1 MPTDPVRRSVASL
14 GWVSFLTDVSSEMIY
29 PLLPG
34 FLTKTLG
41 AGPAAIGLIEGVAE
55 STASLTK
62 IGSGVWSDR
71 VRRRKPL
78 VVLGYVIATIARPL
92 VAFARAWTQVLAI
105 RFADRIGKGIRT
117 SPRDALLADLVPPA
131 RRGRAFGLQRA
142 MDNAGAFVGPLL
154 AALLLKLAIVDERGV
169 FLLAAIPGIA
179 AVIVLLIAVPDRD
192 RRTEV
197 RHAGRG
203 LIPEGGQIPQKG
215 PLPGAF
221 RQIVAIFAF
230 FTLANSTDA
239 FLLLRAQQ
247 AGLATWQLPILWSF
261 FQGVK
266 AATGVPG
273 GAVADRFG
281 RVPAI
286 TLGWIVYAAAYA
298 GFAYVSRPLGVWGL
312 VVLYAVFYGLTEG
325 SERAFVADLVPE
337 RLRGRAYGVFHAAI
351 GITALPASVLF
362 GLLWNRFSARV
373 AFLTGA
379 TIALVSAAL
388 LWTATG
394 AIRNAHEA
402 TETPAS

>member
-1 MPTDPVRRSVASL
+1 MNTDPARRSVVAL

-29 PLLPG
+29 PLLPT

-41 AGPAAIGLIEGVAE
+41 AGPAAIGVIEGVAE
-55 STASLTK
+55 TTASLTK

-78 VVLGYVIATIARPL
+78 VILGYAVAALARPL

-105 RFADRIGKGIRT
+105 RFTDRVGKGIRT
-117 SPRDALLADLVPPA
+117 SPRDALLADIVPSEK
-131 RRGRAFGLQRA
+131 RGRAFGLQRA

-154 AALLLKLAIVDERGV
+154 AALLLKLAFVDERTV

-179 AVIVLLIAVPDRD
+179 AVVVLLLAVPDAG

-197 RHAGRG
+197 LHAA
-203 LIPEGGQIPQKG
+203 EGPKA
-215 PLPGAF
+215 PLPRAF
-221 RQIVAIFAF
+221 WRVVAIFGF

-247 AGLATWQLPILWSF
+247 AGVAIWQLPLFWSF

-273 GAVADRFG
+273 GAVADRVG

-286 TLGWIVYAAAYA
+286 TLGWLVYSVSYA
-298 GFAYVSRPLGVWGL
+298 GFAFVSRPLAIWGL
-312 VVLYAVFYGLTEG
+312 VALYAAFYGLTEG

-337 RLRGRAYGVFHAAI
+337 RLRGRAYGIFHAAI
-351 GITALPASVLF
+351 GIAALPASVIF
-362 GLLWNRFSARV
+362 GILWNRFSPRV

-379 TIALVSAAL
+379 AVALAAAVT
-388 LWTATG
+388 LWVASR
-394 AIRNAHEA
+394 ALRREA
-402 TETPAS
+402 TAS

>member
-1 MPTDPVRRSVASL
+1 MTADPVRRSILSL
-14 GWVSFLTDVSSEMIY
+14 GWVSFLTDVSSDMIY

-41 AGPAAIGLIEGVAE
+41 AGPAAVGLIEGVAE

-78 VVLGYVIATIARPL
+78 VVLGYAVATIARPL

-105 RFADRIGKGIRT
+105 RFVDRVGKGIRT
-117 SPRDALLADLVPPA
+117 SPRDALLADLVPPEK
-131 RRGRAFGLQRA
+131 RGRAFGLQRA

-154 AALLLKLAIVDERGV
+154 AALLLKLAIVDVRGV

-179 AVIVLLIAVPDRD
+179 ALIVLLVAVPDTPRRAESAVRD
-192 RRTEV
+192 
-197 RHAGRG
+197 

-215 PLPGAF
+215 PLPRAF
-221 RQIVAIFAF
+221 WQVVAIFAF

-247 AGLATWQLPILWSF
+247 AGLATWQLPIFWSF

-273 GAVADRFG
+273 GAVADRVG

-298 GFAYVSRPLGVWGL
+298 GFAFVARPLAVWGL
-312 VVLYAVFYGLTEG
+312 VALYALFYGLTEG

-337 RLRGRAYGVFHAAI
+337 RLRGRAYGIFHAAI
-351 GITALPASVLF
+351 GITAFPASVLF
-362 GLLWNRFSARV
+362 GLLWKRFSPRV

-379 TIALVSAAL
+379 AVALAAAAAL
-388 LWTATG
+388 WAATG
-394 AIRNAHEA
+394 AIRDARSRAEA
-402 TETPAS
+402 AAP

>member
-1 MPTDPVRRSVASL
+1 MTGDPSRRSVVSL
-14 GWVSFLTDVSSEMIY
+14 GWVSFLTDVSSDMIY

-41 AGPAAIGLIEGVAE
+41 AGPAAVGLIEGVAE

-62 IGSGVWSDR
+62 IASGVWSDR

-78 VVLGYVIATIARPL
+78 VVLGYAVATIARPL
-92 VAFARAWTQVLAI
+92 VAFARAWTQVLTI
-105 RFADRIGKGIRT
+105 RFVDRVGKGIRT
-117 SPRDALLADLVPPA
+117 SPRDALLADLVPPE

-154 AALLLKLAIVDERGV
+154 AALLLKLAIVDVRGV

-179 AVIVLLIAVPDRD
+179 AVIVLLVAVPDTPK
-192 RRTEV
+192 RTEV
-197 RHAGRG
+197 LHVA
-203 LIPEGGQIPQKG
+203 KG
-215 PLPGAF
+215 PKAPLPRAF
-221 RQIVAIFAF
+221 WTVVAVFAF

-247 AGLATWQLPILWSF
+247 AGLATWQLPIFWSF

-273 GAVADRFG
+273 GAVADRVG

-286 TLGWIVYAAAYA
+286 TLGWIVYAASYA
-298 GFAYVSRPLGVWGL
+298 GFAFVASPLAVWGL
-312 VVLYAVFYGLTEG
+312 VALYALFYGLTEG

-337 RLRGRAYGVFHAAI
+337 RLRGRAYGIFHAAI

-362 GLLWNRFSARV
+362 GLLWKQFSPRV

-379 TIALVSAAL
+379 AVALVAAAAL
-388 LWTATG
+388 WAATG
-394 AIRNAHEA
+394 AIRDAHGRGKA
-402 TETPAS
+402 AAP